1 MNKLEEKIVE
11 LIKEN
16 QPIKQKALSDK
27 LFEKYGYDLSTRQ
40 IREHILDINNYFI
53 KDKTDFIVAGD
64 NNGMFV
70 TKKKEII
77 RRFNNN
83 KKKQAYSLL
92 KNAFR
97 TDKKLNEQMNISL
110 DEYIAEEM
118 RKELQNEPMCI

>member
-53 KDKTDFIVAGD
+53 NFFHNIKDFI
-64 NNGMFV
+64 FWY
-70 TKKKEII
+70 I
-77 RRFNNN
+77 RRNS
-83 KKKQAYSLL
+83 A
-92 KNAFR
+92 R
-97 TDKKLNEQMNISL
+97 
-110 DEYIAEEM
+110 
-118 RKELQNEPMCI
+118 